1 MPPASWSVTLRSAA
15 RHLRGR
21 LCAARNQDVAARG
34 LRTAVGEETERCAG
48 PVAEVVAH
56 RWQALVRVLFRVF
69 HRRQLW
75 SALGVHLRRYTAL
88 KAR

>member
-1 MPPASWSVTLRSAA
+1 MTPASWLVTLRSAA

-21 LCAARNQDVAARG
+21 LCATLRSAARH
-34 LRTAVGEETERCAG
+34 LRGRLCAAG
-48 PVAEVVAH
+48 PVTEVVAH

-75 SALGVHLRRYTAL
+75 SALGVHLQEYKAL